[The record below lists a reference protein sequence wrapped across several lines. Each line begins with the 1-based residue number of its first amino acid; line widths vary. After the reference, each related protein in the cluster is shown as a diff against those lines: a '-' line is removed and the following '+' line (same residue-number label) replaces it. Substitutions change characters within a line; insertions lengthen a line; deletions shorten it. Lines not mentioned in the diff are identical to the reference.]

1 MSTEQNQPA
10 HFNKGIVWG
19 KVVSAT
25 EDEMHDKNFPDD
37 PEKKIVCCNL
47 QLSCINDFG
56 KVNIFGKIMQE
67 APAKRF
73 LAEANAGKT
82 LRLEGVFSQYKDRT
96 GAMKSNYN
104 FFEWDPCPKKDLTD
118 LRAVFILVGR
128 VDDIRYNLDGAPLIV
143 LTTETHKATKTYK
156 NTFSL
161 AIDEGREREF
171 TPGEVFRVKGAL
183 RGTEDQFGDTTAI
196 RPLILE
202 FGPANSIPQGVP
214 VPPAAEGEG
223 KTPF

>member
-1 MSTEQNQPA
+1 MTTEQKQPA

-19 KVVSAT
+19 KVTSAL
-25 EDEMHDKNFPDD
+25 EDKMKDGRSED
-37 PEKKIVCCNL
+37 PEKKVVCCNI

-56 KVNIFGKIMQE
+56 KVHVFGKIMQE
-67 APAKRF
+67 EAAKRF
-73 LAEANAGKT
+73 LAEKNTGKH

-104 FFEWDPCPKKDLTD
+104 FFEWNLCPSKDLTD

-128 VDDIRYNLDGAPLIV
+128 VDDMRYDPDGNPVIV

-156 NTFSL
+156 NTFNL
-161 AIDEGREREF
+161 AIDGGQEKEF
-171 TPGEVFRVKGAL
+171 RPGEVYRVKGAI
-183 RGTEDQFGDTTAI
+183 RGTEDQFGDTIAI

-202 FGPANSIPQGVP
+202 FGLADKIPQGVP
-214 VPPAAEGEG
+214 VSSGDGEG
-223 KTPF
+223 PIPF